1 MSRGTSYLI
10 SSALVSVSLFSSI
23 TARVNEIFVK
33 LSNRITSIFIY
44 KALKDGEIRV
54 INLHKGSPND
64 PIVCTLFTKPLSSP
78 GHYDALSY
86 VWGSWNNPDRI
97 SLNEKS
103 FYITRNLADA
113 LKRLRRFNSD
123 RLVWADAL
131 SINQADNTERGKQVR
146 QMHKVYGAAK
156 LVQVWL
162 GGHSNDSDWAMKL
175 VEKSEGQPS
184 PLDWIQ
190 DVINEHS
197 VEKVANALFRICLR
211 DYWERV
217 WIVQEIA
224 NASEVILMCGT
235 HEASFASFKQLV
247 ALVQRHK
254 FIQHLPDTVTK
265 KAFLIGL
272 PLRILHIPNC
282 NKEKGETSLLDIGDV
297 SAITRIRKC
306 KDPRDKLFG
315 VISLLQED
323 IYKELEKLVSY
334 KRSDSHTFTS
344 AAISI
349 IKTTGRLE
357 SITWQAS
364 PYSRKRHWYWKQMP
378 SWAMDW
384 ALPGFMT
391 PYSRDD
397 RFHADGVSTAH
408 GFSFENKKLL
418 LVNGV
423 RLGTILQTVHGV
435 GLGDSHLDR
444 TVPFHS
450 VVEKTQEYHDTI
462 LKIGKFDYM
471 ALAQTVIGGVADGRE
486 GQMPWENIMKL
497 IYTTIAGGGQEIINL
512 LTANED
518 IALGQQFSDEIM
530 KMFVILKPEW
540 GYHMQ
545 SKGKIPTIEQEDKGH
560 TPKLQPPIVTM
571 AMANGSPKKGDIIC
585 VLRGCRAPVIL
596 RRVWK
601 HYQVIG
607 DAYVY
612 GFMRGEA
619 LIDVS
624 EDKFEQFSLC

>member
-1 MSRGTSYLI
+1 MP
-10 SSALVSVSLFSSI
+10 F
-23 TARVNEIFVK
+23 NEIFVK

-44 KALKDGEIRV
+44 KALKDDEIRV

-64 PIVCTLFTKPLSSP
+64 PIVCTLFTKPLSNP

-86 VWGSWNNPDRI
+86 VWGPWNNPDSI
-97 SLNEKS
+97 SLNGKR
-103 FYITRNLADA
+103 FYITGNLADA
-113 LKRLRRFNSD
+113 LKRLRRSNSD
-123 RLVWADAL
+123 RLLWADAL
-131 SINQADNTERGKQVR
+131 CINQTNNTERGKQVR
-146 QMHKVYGAAK
+146 QMHKVYAAANVV
-156 LVQVWL
+156 LVWL
-162 GGHSNDSDWAMKL
+162 GAHSNDSNWAMKL

-184 PLDWIQ
+184 PLDWIEA
-190 DVINEHS
+190 VINEHS

-224 NASEVILMCGT
+224 NASEVVLMCGM
-235 HEASFASFKQLV
+235 HDANFASFKQLV

-254 FIQHLPDTVTK
+254 FIQLLPDSVTK

-272 PLRILHIPNC
+272 PLRILCIPNC
-282 NKEKGETSLLDIGDV
+282 NKQKGETSLLNIGDI
-297 SAITRIRKC
+297 SAITRMRKC
-306 KDPRDKLFG
+306 KDSRDKLFA

-323 IYKELEKLVSY
+323 IYRELEKLVSY
-334 KRSDSHTFTS
+334 KRSDRHTFTR
-344 AAISI
+344 AAISV

-357 SITWQAS
+357 SMTWKAS
-364 PYSRKRHWYWKQMP
+364 PYSQKRHWHWKQMP

-384 ALPGFMT
+384 ALPGFTT
-391 PYSRDD
+391 PYSKDD
-397 RFHADGVSTAH
+397 RFHADGISTAH
-408 GFSFENKKLL
+408 GFSFENNKLL
-418 LVNGV
+418 RVNGV

-435 GLGDSHLDR
+435 GLGESHLDR

-450 VVEKTQEYHDTI
+450 IVEKTQEYHDAI
-462 LKIGKFDYM
+462 SKIGKFDYM
-471 ALAQTVIGGVADGRE
+471 ALAQTVVGGVADGRE
-486 GQMPWENIMKL
+486 GQTPWEGIMKL
-497 IYTTIAGGGQEIINL
+497 IYTTIYGRGQEIINL
-512 LTANED
+512 LTADED

-530 KMFVILKPEW
+530 KMFVVLKPEW

-545 SKGKIPTIEQEDKGH
+545 SKGKIPTIEQKDERREPSLK
-560 TPKLQPPIVTM
+560 PPIVTM

-596 RRVWK
+596 RRAWK

-619 LIDVS
+619 FTDVS
-624 EDKFEQFSLC
+624 EDKFEQFWLC